1 MGPNQTYQLLHSKG
15 NYKQDERQRTEQEKI
30 FANDVTDK
38 GLISLISKIYSS
50 YNSITKT
57 NNLIGKWAEELNRH
71 FFREDIERAKR
82 HMKRCSTLLI
92 IREMQIKTKMRY
104 HLTRVRMGIIKQSTN
119 NKGWRGC
126 GEKGTLLHCWWECM
140 LVHQWDKQ
148 CGGFSRN

>member
-1 MGPNQTYQLLHSKG
+1 MKSQPTDQK
-15 NYKQDERQRTEQEKI
+15 KI

-92 IREMQIKTKMRY
+92 IREIQIKTIMGY
-104 HLTRVRMGIIKQSTN
+104 CLIWVRIESESERK
-119 NKGWRGC
+119 
-126 GEKGTLLHCWWECM
+126 
-140 LVHQWDKQ
+140 
-148 CGGFSRN
+148 